1 MNLLL
6 EKTVLVAGG
15 AGGVGEGIT
24 RQLLLAGAKVVVP
37 TRSQEKA
44 KELRDRFSD
53 NSNLITIVGNIGD
66 QSDVERVRNTVVK
79 KIGTIDS
86 VVASIGIWSQGA
98 QLTQLPLTLW
108 QSAIENNL
116 TSHFLLARTFLPLIV
131 DRPGSTYTMINGG
144 SALMPF
150 PEAGHISIV
159 ASGQIMMKDVLFAEH
174 RDKPVRIN
182 TLVLA
187 TPIVTRYRQHASAN
201 WLTAD
206 NVGLY
211 ATYLTSKLA
220 EKVNGQTIIFESPFQ
235 LPKLV

>member
-1 MNLLL
+1 MNLLS

-15 AGGVGEGIT
+15 AGGVGEGIS

-66 QSDVERVRNTVVK
+66 QSDVERVRDAVVK
-79 KIGTIDS
+79 NVDTIDS
-86 VVASIGIWSQGA
+86 VVASVGLWSQGA
-98 QLTQLPLTLW
+98 QLTQLPLITW
-108 QSAIENNL
+108 QDVIENNL

-159 ASGQIMMKDVLFAEH
+159 ASAQIMMKDVLVAEH
-174 RDKPVRIN
+174 KDKPVRIN
-182 TLVLA
+182 TLLLA
-187 TPIVTRYRQHASAN
+187 TPIVTRFRQNASPN

-206 NVGLY
+206 KVGTY
-211 ATYLTSKLA
+211 VTYLASKLGNNVHG
-220 EKVNGQTIIFESPFQ
+220 KTIIFESPFQ
-235 LPKLV
+235 LPELA